1 MLFIVDRGFY
11 SVDNLNLFSSNGNA
25 YIIPLGKNLNTCKAA
40 VHSLEMHDRFM
51 YQKGRKA
58 SVVEYKEEIIN
69 GYRVLT
75 YRDLNESASEQ
86 ENYLRHM
93 SRGDK
98 SYTNEGFQKAKY
110 YMGVTVLQTSLEY
123 TLFTK
128 SAGQSKPST
137 ITSKTKPDTILCMQ
151 RTIIKRRDLLLS
163 CLYLH

>member
-1 MLFIVDRGFY
+1 MLFIVDRGFC
-11 SVDNLNLFSSNGNA
+11 SVDNLNLFSSHGNA

-51 YQKGRKA
+51 YQKGKKA

-75 YRDLNESASEQ
+75 YRDLNESASAQ

-98 SYTNEGFQKAKY
+98 SYTSEGFQKTKSH
-110 YMGVTVLQTSLEY
+110 MGVTVLQTSLEKASPEAV
-123 TLFTK
+123 T
-128 SAGQSKPST
+128 
-137 ITSKTKPDTILCMQ
+137 
-151 RTIIKRRDLLLS
+151 
-163 CLYLH
+163 